1 MADRNDYYDFTSSE
15 EAIIDGRENVFLI
28 FTLCKK
34 EKEGMVSVSRSSA
47 ASDLKWIGGV

>member
-1 MADRNDYYDFTSSE
+1 MAESNDYYDFTSSE
-15 EAIIDGRENVFLI
+15 EETIIDGRENVLLI

-47 ASDLKWIGGV
+47 ASDLK